1 MCWPARV
8 TVEAPIQQVACGDH
22 FTALLSRDGALF
34 GCGANWSAQLGLEPS
49 VEMRASPV
57 RLLSEQAVGGVAQ
70 LACGADH
77 MAAIDGAGRLW
88 VWGGRCGASPARVD
102 LPRTATLG
110 AEGERGGERGGEGG
124 GEGGGGRRRG
134 RRRGGEGGGE
144 RRRRGRGRRRGWRR
158 GRWRR
163 RRRGRWL
170 GEGGGG
176 VALVACGAECTLA
189 VSGEG
194 ECFVWGNGEHGRLGL
209 GEHEREHDGAAAARG
224 AQPSGST
231 RDGGGVWPWR
241 RQPRPGPAHARA
253 GHAHL
258 RGRCRRAVL
267 ALLPRVRAASAYRVC

>member
-57 RLLSEQAVGGVAQ
+57 RLLSEHAVGGVAQ

-102 LPRTATLG
+102 LPRTATRS
-110 AEGERGGERGGEGG
+110 AEGEGGGERGGRRGGGDGGGGGSGGEGG
-124 GEGGGGRRRG
+124 GEGDGSGGG
-134 RRRGGEGGGE
+134 GGEGGG
-144 RRRRGRGRRRGWRR
+144 GA
-158 GRWRR
+158 
-163 RRRGRWL
+163 
-170 GEGGGG
+170 
-176 VALVACGAECTLA
+176 VALVRAAA
-189 VSGEG
+189 VSPWWRVGRRHAGRSSEG
-194 ECFVWGNGEHGRLGL
+194 ECFVWGGGEHGRLGL

-224 AQPSGST
+224 AQPSGSRVT
-231 RDGGGVWPWR
+231 AAACGLGVGSLD
-241 RQPRPGPAHARA
+241 QGPPM
-253 GHAHL
+253 L
-258 RGRCRRAVL
+258 VL
-267 ALLPRVRAASAYRVC
+267 ATPISEDAVGAQFLRYYHA